1 MHMPTVTIKDTT
13 WAEAKASSRKTSLRV
28 RPCSVARPRGVFFA
42 AELVLLGAAVFGA
55 MWTGGTFELPILIG
69 CCAAALYLK
78 ALDSSIVHSS
88 TAQFAS
94 DLAEGLCWGTAAG
107 MLLLFAFP
115 SLGSRTD
122 AAVTGVLLAGALPL
136 LLRPV
141 LRQLIARKK
150 LVEGM
155 LIVGSGELAEKL
167 HHALATGNS
176 ASEQRRNTSLL
187 RFPDSLPESGGV
199 TDFSRFHEMLRRDRI
214 SRVIVAE
221 QDEQNRTRLAATL
234 VAPRLSGLR
243 VNDAVDFYEQF
254 FGKIWIDA
262 LSSEWLLYSS
272 GFSQS
277 KLSIFVKRC
286 LDITFAG
293 LLLVLAAPLLLLLAI
308 AVKLDS
314 AGPALFRQVRVGLN
328 GKNFVIYKFRS
339 MRVDAEVHTGPAWAK
354 EFDERAT
361 PVGRLLRK
369 YHLDEIP
376 QAINVLRGEMSLVGP
391 RPERPFFVD
400 RLEKE
405 IPFYSLRHQMKPG
418 ITGWAQVKYRYGA
431 SIEDACEKLQYDLYY
446 AKHRSLRC
454 DAQILFKTVE
464 MVLFGRG
471 R

>member
-1 MHMPTVTIKDTT
+1 M
-13 WAEAKASSRKTSLRV
+13 
-28 RPCSVARPRGVFFA
+28 
-42 AELVLLGAAVFGA
+42 LGAI
-55 MWTGGTFELPILIG
+55 WTGGTFELPILIA
-69 CCAAALYLK
+69 CCAGAVFLK

-94 DLAEGLCWGTAAG
+94 DLAEALCWGAAAG
-107 MLLLFAFP
+107 MLLLFALP
-115 SLGSRTD
+115 SLGSRTG
-122 AAVTGVLLAGALPL
+122 AAIAGVLLAGTLPL

-167 HHALATGNS
+167 HLALATGNS
-176 ASEQRRNTSLL
+176 AAEQRRNTSLL
-187 RFPDSLPESGGV
+187 RFPDNLHESGGV

-262 LSSEWLLYSS
+262 LNSEWLLYTS

-277 KLSIFVKRC
+277 QLSIFVKRC
-286 LDITFAG
+286 LDVTFAV
-293 LLLVLAAPLLLLLAI
+293 LLLALTAPLLVLLAI

-314 AGPALFRQVRVGLN
+314 AGPALFRQVRVGLK
-328 GKNFVIYKFRS
+328 GKTFVIYKFRS

-354 EFDERAT
+354 EFDPRAT
-361 PVGRLLRK
+361 RVGRLLRK
-369 YHLDEIP
+369 FHLDEIP
-376 QAINVLRGEMSLVGP
+376 QAINVLRGEMSVVGP

-400 RLEKE
+400 RLEQE

-431 SIEDACEKLQYDLYY
+431 SIEDASEKLQYDLYY
-446 AKHRSLRC
+446 AKHRSLLC
-454 DAQILFKTVE
+454 DTQILFKTLE